1 MVYFFRTLLE
11 VEMVLLAIG
20 AHPDDVEI
28 GAFGTLARFVNRGDK
43 VVICSVTN
51 GNLGHASI
59 EPNKLRVKRMA
70 EGATAA

>member
-28 GAFGTLARFVNRGDK
+28 GAFGTLARFVNRG
-43 VVICSVTN
+43 I
-51 GNLGHASI
+51 
-59 EPNKLRVKRMA
+59 KLLF
-70 EGATAA
+70 AA